1 MHAYICNS
9 LYTVVFISWI
19 YDLPAQL
26 TVGMLKLYLEL
37 ENKIRQNVYVYMD
50 MYATYVFHRSTIGL
64 NKR

>member
-9 LYTVVFISWI
+9 LYTVVFISGI

-26 TVGMLKLYLEL
+26 TVGVLKLYLEL

-50 MYATYVFHRSTIGL
+50 MYATYVFHLSTIRL
-64 NKR
+64 N